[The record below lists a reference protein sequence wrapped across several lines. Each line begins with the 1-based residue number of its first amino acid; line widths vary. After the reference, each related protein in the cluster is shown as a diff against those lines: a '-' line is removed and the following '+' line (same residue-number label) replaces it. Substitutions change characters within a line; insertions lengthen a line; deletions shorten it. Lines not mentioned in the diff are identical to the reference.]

1 MPKCK
6 AKNVSKALGII
17 LFLILAATPAAWAA
31 PGFSL
36 DALLGENE
44 DGFHQYLPTEK
55 LAIFG
60 QVEEDV
66 FNLAQ
71 LTRLCSREV
80 DALFGDQR
88 PPEHRLN
95 FYAMDISFAESDFKT
110 WDVPLRTAAPLEVS
124 VVRVLRGLLRRQLR
138 ERLGVRK
145 KSEPPSLQFLAAA
158 LANRIVYDGKGTTG
172 HYRKDYRIPR
182 RQLASGIC
190 PDLRRLLAEPPPE
203 QSRLLYRIYLVHCDL
218 LLSCLERER
227 SRSRLP
233 QFLLEWWRL
242 ECRENLG
249 TAEALAR
256 LLSLENAKL
265 QEWYAGKIAAILR
278 GGDPGEA
285 AEDIAGQLRNLLA
298 ISVVELG
305 GDTTVRTVPLEEI
318 PKLLK
323 NRPLDLVALTDVQND
338 LLHLKIAAPPIFQ
351 ESLDQF
357 IAAVNAL
364 RNHDVKLFQKRYHF
378 AQKQFEKAEK
388 LQRKVHALLD
398 EAEAP
403 LAPVDT
409 LQAAAWNAI
418 LQHRSELRSQ
428 MDLAI
433 GLQINN

>member
-1 MPKCK
+1 M
-6 AKNVSKALGII
+6 
-17 LFLILAATPAAWAA
+17 AATPAAWAA
-31 PGFSL
+31 PGLSL
-36 DALLGENE
+36 DALLGESV
-44 DGFHQYLPTEK
+44 DGFHQFLPTEK
-55 LAIFG
+55 LGVFG

-71 LTRLCSREV
+71 LTRLCSHEV
-80 DALFGDQR
+80 DALFADQR

-95 FYAMDISFAESDFKT
+95 FYAMDISFAESDFKS

-124 VVRVLRGLLRRQLR
+124 VVRILGALLRRQLR

-145 KSEPPSLQFLAAA
+145 AAAPPALQFLAAA
-158 LANRIVYDGKGTTG
+158 LANRIVFDGKGTTG
-172 HYRKDYRIPR
+172 NYRKDYRIPR
-182 RQLASGIC
+182 RQLASGHC

-218 LLSCLERER
+218 LLTCLERER

-249 TAEALAR
+249 TTDALAR
-256 LLSLENAKL
+256 LLNLETAKL
-265 QEWYAGKIAAILR
+265 QEWYAGKIAAMLR
-278 GGDPGEA
+278 GGDPGDA
-285 AEDIAGQLRNLLA
+285 AEDIAGQLRKLLA

-338 LLHLKIAAPPIFQ
+338 LLHLKIAASPIYQ
-351 ESLDQF
+351 EPLEQF
-357 IAAVNAL
+357 VAAVNAL
-364 RNHDVKLFQKRYHF
+364 RNRDVKLFQKRYHF
-378 AQKQFEKAEK
+378 AQKQFEKAEQ

-398 EAEAP
+398 EAEAT

-409 LQAAAWNAI
+409 LQTAAWNAI
-418 LQHRSELRSQ
+418 LQHRAELRSQ